1 MTGPGADAIVRPRVH
16 VMHAVSNTISPETF
30 LAIMAAAAIAGT
42 VGSLASRAGI
52 ALPVVVVELLAG
64 LVLGPH
70 VLGLQV
76 SSTVLF
82 FKDLG
87 LGLLFFFAG
96 YELDLRRISGRPLR
110 LGLLGWLMS
119 LMLAYAAV
127 GVLHW
132 VGIAVS
138 ILYTGSAVAT
148 TAIGTL
154 IPVLSDSGELDT
166 PFGTYL
172 LGAGA
177 VGEFGPI
184 LVLTIVL
191 SAQSSVHNALIL
203 LAFVTVA
210 LVVGILAVKARR
222 PTLRWFE
229 RTLEASS
236 QLAVRWLLV
245 LLFGLALLAYRL
257 GLDLLLGGFAAG
269 VIVRELFRG
278 REHSGVDSKLSAIA
292 FGLFVPFFFTVSG
305 MTLDISA
312 FASAPGILRT
322 VMFCVLMLLVRG
334 TPAIVLYR
342 RQLDARS
349 RRALALLNSTQLPLV
364 LAITALASAGG
375 RMSPAIA
382 ADLVGAALLS
392 TLIFPLLGLRMR
404 REQPSHDAA
413 PAGVTARCF
422 SLSTDTANG

>member
-1 MTGPGADAIVRPRVH
+1 
-16 VMHAVSNTISPETF
+16 
-30 LAIMAAAAIAGT
+30 
-42 VGSLASRAGI
+42 
-52 ALPVVVVELLAG
+52 
-64 LVLGPH
+64 
-70 VLGLQV
+70 
-76 SSTVLF
+76 
-82 FKDLG
+82 
-87 LGLLFFFAG
+87 
-96 YELDLRRISGRPLR
+96 
-110 LGLLGWLMS
+110 
-119 LMLAYAAV
+119 
-127 GVLHW
+127 
-132 VGIAVS
+132 VS
-138 ILYTGSAVAT
+138 ILYTGSAIAT

-184 LVLTIVL
+184 LLLTIVL

-203 LAFVTVA
+203 MAFVAVA
-210 LVVGILAVKARR
+210 LVVGVLAVKARR

-236 QLAVRWLLV
+236 QLAMRWLLV

-278 REHSGVDSKLSAIA
+278 REHAGVDSKLSAIA

-312 FASAPGILRT
+312 FATAPGILRT
-322 VMFCVLMLLVRG
+322 VMFCALMLLVRG
-334 TPAIVLYR
+334 TPAMVLYHR
-342 RQLDARS
+342 RLDTRS
-349 RRALALLNSTQLPLV
+349 RRALALLSSTQLPLV
-364 LAITALASAGG
+364 LAITALATAGG
-375 RMSPAIA
+375 RMSPSIA

-404 REQPSHDAA
+404 REQPSHGAA
-413 PAGVTARCF
+413 TDGVTGSEALMGGDRSLGSPVTDERDRPARDRRDAVLEPGQEGQVHEQPTQPADEAGEPERPKRDHRPEARDRRHRPEVAVF
-422 SLSTDTANG
+422 ERLVGLVAQPADDRAPGVDAGLHRNLGHPG

>member
-1 MTGPGADAIVRPRVH
+1 
-16 VMHAVSNTISPETF
+16 MHAGNPISPEEF
-30 LAIMAAAAIAGT
+30 LAIMAAVAIAGT
-42 VGSLASRAGI
+42 VASVATRAGVT
-52 ALPVVVVELLAG
+52 LPVVVLELLAG
-64 LVLGPH
+64 IVLGPH

-76 SSTVLF
+76 TSTVLF

-96 YELDLRRISGRPLR
+96 YELDVRRIAGRPLR
-110 LGLLGWLMS
+110 LGLLGWGMS
-119 LMLAYAAV
+119 LVLAYTAV
-127 GVLHW
+127 GLLHW
-132 VGIAVS
+132 AGIAVS
-138 ILYTGSAVAT
+138 ILYAGSAIAT

-154 IPVLSDSGELDT
+154 IPVLSDTGDLAT

-172 LGAGA
+172 LAAGA

-184 LVLTIVL
+184 LLLTIVL
-191 SAQSSVHNALIL
+191 STQGSIHNALIL

-210 LVVGILAVKARR
+210 VVVGILTVKARR

-236 QLAVRWLLV
+236 QLAVRWMLV

-269 VIVRELFRG
+269 LIARELLRG
-278 REHSGVDSKLSAIA
+278 REISGVDSKLSAIA

-305 MTLDISA
+305 MTLDITA
-312 FASAPGILRT
+312 FASPGGLLRT
-322 VMFCVLMLLVRG
+322 LLFCALMLLVRG
-334 TPAIVLYR
+334 TPALTLYR
-342 RQLDARS
+342 RQLDRRS
-349 RRALALLNSTQLPLV
+349 RQALALLSSTQLPLV
-364 LAITALASAGG
+364 LAITALATAAG
-375 RMSPAIA
+375 RMSPSIA

-404 REQPSHDAA
+404 RQQPSHDAA
-413 PAGVTARCF
+413 TAGVSAGIL

>member
-1 MTGPGADAIVRPRVH
+1 
-16 VMHAVSNTISPETF
+16 MHAVSNTISPEEF
-30 LAIMAAAAIAGT
+30 LAIMAAVAIGGT
-42 VGSLASRAGI
+42 VASLAGRAGI

-64 LVLGPH
+64 ILLGPH

-76 SSTVLF
+76 TSTVLF

-96 YELDLRRISGRPLR
+96 YELDIRRINGRPLR
-110 LGLLGWLMS
+110 LGLLGWGMS
-119 LMLAYAAV
+119 LALAYTAV
-127 GVLHW
+127 GLLHSA
-132 VGIAVS
+132 GIAVS
-138 ILYTGSAVAT
+138 ILYSGSAIAT

-154 IPVLSDSGELDT
+154 IPVLSDTGELAT

-172 LGAGA
+172 LAAGA

-184 LVLTIVL
+184 LLLTIVL
-191 SAQSSVHNALIL
+191 STQGSAHNALIL
-203 LAFVTVA
+203 LAFAAVA
-210 LVVGILAVKARR
+210 VAVGILAIKARQ

-229 RTLEASS
+229 RTLETSS
-236 QLAVRWLLV
+236 QLAVRWMLV

-278 REHSGVDSKLSAIA
+278 RQITGVDSKLSAIA

-305 MTLDISA
+305 MTLDITA
-312 FASAPGILRT
+312 FASPAGILRT
-322 VMFCVLMLLVRG
+322 LLFCLLMLLVRG
-334 TPAIVLYR
+334 TPALILYR
-342 RQLDARS
+342 RVLDVRS
-349 RRALALLNSTQLPLV
+349 RRALALLSSTQLPLV
-364 LAITALASAGG
+364 LAITALATAAG
-375 RMSPAIA
+375 RMVPSIA

-404 REQPSHDAA
+404 RQHPSHDAA
-413 PAGVTARCF
+413 TDITRGF
-422 SLSTDTANG
+422 LSLSADTPNG